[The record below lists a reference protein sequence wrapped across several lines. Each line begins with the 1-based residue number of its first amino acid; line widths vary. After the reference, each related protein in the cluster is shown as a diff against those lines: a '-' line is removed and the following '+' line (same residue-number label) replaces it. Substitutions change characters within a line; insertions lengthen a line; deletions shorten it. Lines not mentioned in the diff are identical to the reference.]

1 VKDVLAKIEA
11 CLVREPLKHVLRCT
25 PSADGPMVIF
35 FRGLKDID
43 LVAALA
49 EHIAKIT
56 PSDSGTRY
64 REVHLE

>member
-1 VKDVLAKIEA
+1 
-11 CLVREPLKHVLRCT
+11 
-25 PSADGPMVIF
+25 MVIF

-64 REVHLE
+64 CEVHLE